1 MPTGQDT
8 AAIGRTVRMA
18 IDRPVTGTDLATA
31 VRLMDRTIVQVITV
45 PEISRVAIAP
55 RRQHLNPAHQ
65 TDRLRVGQQRRRRN
79 HPSPVL
85 RTSQAQVDPT
95 HRASRSLLR
104 IRRPR
109 GRPSPECRVNQAQA
123 VQQRLANQGQLPS
136 RRVRNRPS
144 PERRINQA
152 QAVQQRPANRGRLPS
167 RRPHSQPS
175 PVHRTNPAQDVR
187 QRSRPNPVVRTSRAQ
202 ASQPHPV
209 KRNPPHRVDRRRLS
223 RLNPIRRLSHVQSS
237 RRRRAKRSRRRRIDL
252 LEVSQPLSR
261 SLHLRVA
268 LSPRKSRLR
277 RLNRSREQFALS
289 RLVDTQVRAD
299 WAMHSF
305 RSPRCVNADRTR
317 FDGGTFGS
325 C

>member
-1 MPTGQDT
+1 
-8 AAIGRTVRMA
+8 MA

-109 GRPSPECRVNQAQA
+109 GRPSPECRINQAQA

-136 RRVRNRPS
+136 RR
-144 PERRINQA
+144 
-152 QAVQQRPANRGRLPS
+152 
-167 RRPHSQPS
+167 PHSRPS